1 MTTILLIILVP
12 LLVGALPTFALQPAV
27 ELLSQRRTQSDSVDR
42 NNSRVVRHH
51 LNSMHDE
58 TEECSS
64 NPTRNHGCFNDSLKR
79 GGDIMAKNTG
89 EDYRKGS
96 VKERTQ
102 VENPRG
108 EQWTKRDETPGSEK
122 RGEFMEKKESG
133 EPFKGVAKEKDD
145 RRKSG

>member
-1 MTTILLIILVP
+1 M
-12 LLVGALPTFALQPAV
+12 AV
-27 ELLSQRRTQSDSVDR
+27 
-42 NNSRVVRHH
+42 N
-51 LNSMHDE
+51 
-58 TEECSS
+58 
-64 NPTRNHGCFNDSLKR
+64 R
-79 GGDIMAKNTG
+79 GGRASPVASTIHSKKGVSVMAINTG
-89 EDYRKGS
+89 EDYRKGA

-108 EQWTKRDETPGSEK
+108 EQWTKRDETPDSEK

>member
-1 MTTILLIILVP
+1 
-12 LLVGALPTFALQPAV
+12 
-27 ELLSQRRTQSDSVDR
+27 
-42 NNSRVVRHH
+42 
-51 LNSMHDE
+51 
-58 TEECSS
+58 
-64 NPTRNHGCFNDSLKR
+64 
-79 GGDIMAKNTG
+79 MAKNTG

-122 RGEFMEKKESG
+122 RGEFMEKKDSS
-133 EPFKGVAKEKDD
+133 EPFKGVAKEKDE